1 MTTSGSELVQL
12 LRRID
17 EEYEA
22 ARLGLYGLA
31 QGTAQHDVINAK
43 IEHIGFVKD
52 KLAPHIGEMAA
63 VNVAMDMMN
72 ELAEGAEQYKNS
84 IPAQGKRK

>member
-1 MTTSGSELVQL
+1 MTTGGSEFAQL

-31 QGTAQHDVINAK
+31 QGTAEHDVINAK
-43 IEHIGFVKD
+43 MERIGFVKD
-52 KLAPHIGEMAA
+52 KLIPHIGEAAA
-63 VNVAMDMMN
+63 VNIAMDMMN
-72 ELAEGAEQYKNS
+72 ELAENAEQCK
-84 IPAQGKRK
+84 G